1 MFVKQKSRIGI
12 MLVRYYQL
20 KAKMKKAQNEIDNMN
35 EAFKKHFEKYNED
48 EFSVVVNKEII
59 TMQKQNKETMSFDYS
74 KLKSILPNN
83 IFDQI
88 VKPSIDNTKLND
100 LIERGIIDLKKV
112 KRYSSFKESIALRI
126 YVKEVSSHIGE

>member
-35 EAFKKHFEKYNED
+35 EAFKKYFEKYNED